1 MLNDVVIGSKTYAK
15 MNIEDA
21 STLDDIAV
29 KVIKQDLPDFL
40 LPIKMVNIDGDIEV
54 KYEMGEGTRLE
65 YLPESMT
72 KREFLILL
80 ENMIYPFK
88 VCNDWLLD
96 YHNFCLDKKH
106 IIVGKDYSNIRY
118 IYVPDSKFTQSEEDV
133 LNFFRDFVLNINLS
147 DDPVYVMNLYRHLK
161 EKNISVVS
169 VLDYLTHEARENSNV
184 SVKQPVEPKTEE
196 RKKTSPINIDNF
208 SKEIVNNKIWNTGKP
223 EENNRAEVQS
233 VPVEIPPVK
242 QEEFGKEDVKGSLI
256 SNLFGEAEDEP
267 KKKDKNKKK
276 EKPIKAE
283 KESTK
288 DKPAKGFLGG
298 ILGGG
303 KSNVD
308 LKPSQKPVQETFG
321 RTRSFA
327 VEQTEIPVK
336 SGYEYADG
344 NDATIIDYISPSE
357 NDTKKMTLQLEEDRG
372 YQFPKYVEIDLS
384 KGHATVGRYD
394 KAGNAQSD
402 YNFDA
407 SFSFISRR
415 HFRIERNG
423 EKYVIIDMNSGNGTM
438 LNGEVLV
445 ANMPYTVNQGDRI
458 IISKNHKIVYKVC

>member
-15 MNIEDA
+15 MTIEDA

-40 LPIKMVNIDGDIEV
+40 LPVKMVNIDGEIEV

-118 IYVPDSKFTQSEEDV
+118 IYIPDSEFTQSEEDV

-184 SVKQPVEPKTEE
+184 SVKQPVEPKREE
-196 RKKTSPINIDNF
+196 SKKTSPININ
-208 SKEIVNNKIWNTGKP
+208 KEIVNNKIWNTGKP
-223 EENNRAEVQS
+223 EENNQAEVKS
-233 VPVEIPPVK
+233 APVDTPVVK
-242 QEEFGKEDVKGSLI
+242 GEFGKEDVKGSLI
-256 SNLFGEAEDEP
+256 NNLFGEVDDEP

-276 EKPIKAE
+276 EKPIKVG
-283 KESTK
+283 KEPVK

-308 LKPSQKPVQETFG
+308 VTPSQKPVQETFG
-321 RTRSFA
+321 RSRSFQ
-327 VEQTEIPVK
+327 VDETEIPVK
-336 SGYEYADG
+336 AGNEYADG
-344 NDATIIDYISPSE
+344 YDATVIDYITPSE
-357 NDTKKMTLQLEEDRG
+357 SDTRKLTLQLEEDRG
-372 YQFPKYVEIDLS
+372 YHFPKYVEIDLS
-384 KGHATVGRYD
+384 RGHATVGRYD
-394 KAGNAQSD
+394 KAGNAQAD

-415 HFRIERNG
+415 HFRIEKNG
-423 EKYVIIDMNSGNGTM
+423 GEYMIVDVGSGNGTM
-438 LNGEVLV
+438 LNGELLV
-445 ANMPYTVNQGDRI
+445 ANMPYTVKQGDRI
-458 IISKNHKIVYKVC
+458 TISKNQKITYKVC

>member
-96 YHNFCLDKKH
+96 YHNFCLNKKH

-196 RKKTSPINIDNF
+196 RKKTSPININAD
-208 SKEIVNNKIWNTGKP
+208 IVNNKIWNTGKM
-223 EENNRAEVQS
+223 EENNQAEVKSAS
-233 VPVEIPPVK
+233 VETPVA

-256 SNLFGEAEDEP
+256 NNLFGEADDEP

-276 EKPIKAE
+276 EKPIKAA
-283 KESTK
+283 KEPVK

-303 KSNVD
+303 KSNGD

-321 RTRSFA
+321 RNRNFQ
-327 VEQTEIPVK
+327 VDETEIPVK
-336 SGYEYADG
+336 AKNEYADG
-344 NDATIIDYISPSE
+344 YDATIIDYITPSE
-357 NDTKKMTLQLEEDRG
+357 SDNGKLTLQLEEDRG
-372 YQFPKYVEIDLS
+372 YHFPKYVEIDLS

-394 KAGNAQSD
+394 KAGNAQAD

-415 HFRIERNG
+415 HFRIEKNG
-423 EKYVIIDMNSGNGTM
+423 EEYTIVDVGSGNGTM
-438 LNGEVLV
+438 LNGELLV
-445 ANMPYTVNQGDRI
+445 ANMPYTVKQGDRI
-458 IISKNHKIVYKVC
+458 MISKNQKITYKVC